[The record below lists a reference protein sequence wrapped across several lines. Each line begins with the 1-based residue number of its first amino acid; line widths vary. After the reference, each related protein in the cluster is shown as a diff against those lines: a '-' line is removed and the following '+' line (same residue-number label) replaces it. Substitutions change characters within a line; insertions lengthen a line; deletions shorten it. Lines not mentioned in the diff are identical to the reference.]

1 VAKRTK
7 KQKNE
12 SDVSLLD
19 VVGAEFTGLQV
30 QSIKDGRMASIA
42 LQEIAWRPRAALF
55 VAQKGIQVL
64 EDIIMDTDTAA
75 KDRIKALE
83 LLMAYTY
90 GKPTQKVEH
99 TGAGGGPIQTMV
111 TRLADLE
118 PADLKAILEFK
129 PQEEEVEYYPP
140 SAPGAMGYS
149 ETVNGALGGYDD
161 TDIIDVEAI
170 EVGGDGFE

>member
-1 VAKRTK
+1 MSKKAKP
-7 KQKNE
+7 KNKE

-30 QSIKDGRMASIA
+30 QSVKSGKMASIA
-42 LQEIAWRPRAALF
+42 LQEIAWRPRAAMF
-55 VAQKGIQVL
+55 IAQRGIEVL
-64 EDIIMDTDTAA
+64 EDIIEDSDTAA

-111 TRLADLE
+111 TRLADLS
-118 PADLKAILEFK
+118 PADLKAILEFQ
-129 PQEEEVEYYPP
+129 PNTEEVEYYPP
-140 SAPGAMGYS
+140 TAPGAA
-149 ETVNGALGGYDD
+149 E
-161 TDIIDVEAI
+161 IIDIDVI
-170 EVGGDGFE
+170 EEGEVFE

>member
-1 VAKRTK
+1 MAKRTK

-19 VVGAEFTGLQV
+19 VVGAEFTGLSV
-30 QSIKDGRMASIA
+30 QSVKTGKMASIA

-55 VAQKGIQVL
+55 IAQEGIQIL
-64 EDIIMDTDTAA
+64 EDIIRNNDNAA
-75 KDRIKALE
+75 KDRIKAIE

-111 TRLADLE
+111 TRLADLSPE
-118 PADLKAILEFK
+118 DLKAILEFK
-129 PQEEEVEYYPP
+129 PQEEQFEYYPP
-140 SAPGAMGYS
+140 SAPGAM
-149 ETVNGALGGYDD
+149 EYDED
-161 TDIIDVEAI
+161 FIDVKAT
-170 EVGGDGFE
+170 EVGGDDPG